1 VGYGLPSRQTVN
13 AVGGR
18 LRARSV
24 QVGCRLWSLEG
35 GRTVQTT
42 VTQVVTRSVR
52 EVVDV
57 VTDHVTFT
65 VAPDQLLGTPD
76 GWIHARDA
84 EGTVLAWT
92 QARKLC
98 RQRLAVRPGYELGY
112 MIGASCADGTVGKNY
127 VSLVVN
133 DEAFATRFA
142 SCLAAATGLR
152 TRLEAVTRPS
162 GYLQRDAPGFRVRVV
177 SSYLADLMRQY
188 VGGDSHH
195 LRQRFPRVVLRDR
208 ETFEGFLDG
217 YTDGDG
223 YRSKAWQG
231 RLLVSA
237 NVPFLAE
244 LARVIGARFT
254 PRRGGG
260 ASHLVV
266 ADSWS
271 SRGTFTAEQHALEL
285 RESAWIEVR
294 AVRLRRAESPKPFTL
309 YSYRLDPYPSF
320 LINGHLGREP
330 W

>member
-1 VGYGLPSRQTVN
+1 MGYGLPSRQTLN

-18 LRARSV
+18 LQARNV
-24 QVGCRLWSLEG
+24 QVGCRLWTLDG
-35 GRTVQTT
+35 DRTVQT
-42 VTQVVTRSVR
+42 VVTRVTTAKVR

-65 VAPDQLLGTPD
+65 VAPDQFLGTPD
-76 GWIHARDA
+76 GWTHARDA
-84 EGTVLAWT
+84 HGTVLAWT
-92 QARKLC
+92 HARKLC
-98 RQRLAVRPGYELGY
+98 RQRLVVRPGFELGY
-112 MIGASCADGTVGKNY
+112 MIGASCADGTVGRNY

-133 DEAFATRFA
+133 DEAFAARFA
-142 SCLAAATGLR
+142 ACLTAATGLPA
-152 TRLEAVTRPS
+152 RLEPVTRPS
-162 GYLQRDAPGFRVRVV
+162 GYLQRAAPGYRVRVV

-188 VGGDSHH
+188 VGGDAHH
-195 LRQRFPRVVLRDR
+195 MRQRFPRVVLRDR

-223 YRSKAWQG
+223 FRSRTWRG

-244 LARVIGARFT
+244 LADVIGARFT
-254 PRRGGG
+254 PRCRGK

-266 ADSWS
+266 ADSWP
-271 SRGTFTAEQHALEL
+271 SRGTFEAEQHALEL
-285 RESAWIEVR
+285 RESSWTEVHEVR
-294 AVRLRRAESPKPFTL
+294 HRRADSPKPFTL

-320 LINGHLGREP
+320 LINGHLAREP